1 MLELTVRVSP
11 ARCVE
16 SAMSDLAARSAAAD
30 QGSAHAATRR
40 NFALVLPTVLGLFV
54 GAIAGLIIGLV
65 TGLIPFAC

>member
-1 MLELTVRVSP
+1 
-11 ARCVE
+11 
-16 SAMSDLAARSAAAD
+16 MSDLAARSAAAD